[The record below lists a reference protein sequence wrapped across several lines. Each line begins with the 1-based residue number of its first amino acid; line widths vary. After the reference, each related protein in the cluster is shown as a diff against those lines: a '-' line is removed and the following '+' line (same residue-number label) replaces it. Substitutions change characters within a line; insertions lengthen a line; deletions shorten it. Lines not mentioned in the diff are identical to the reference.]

1 MAMNAVTDI
10 PVLTSLFG
18 HVNLG
23 YLLAESQ
30 RLDEWRRFA
39 RDGLGVHADE
49 PQAGVLALRI
59 DRHARRIIVRR
70 GPAEDVIA
78 LGWQLDSEQ
87 ALQLALDRLQAR
99 GIPVQEGSGDAA
111 ASRGVE
117 RFWGFDG
124 PKRLRI
130 ELFTQP
136 VCSEAPLDMQ
146 ASGFVTGAQGMGH
159 FAISTREPE
168 AMLKFFQDVFDARIS
183 DYIDDRFNGID
194 LDLAFLR
201 LNARHHSI
209 AVAATRG
216 KRMDP
221 LRTRIHHL
229 NLQCKC
235 LDDVTQA
242 YRRMR
247 DLGFVIANGIGQH
260 PNDRELSFYVASP
273 SGFEIELGWNPIE
286 VTDEASWQPVR
297 YRGTSLWGHFPEG
310 LTLGA
315 KLGQM
320 RRGLMSLTRKE
331 YTVEAKR

>member
-1 MAMNAVTDI
+1 MNAMTDC
-10 PVLTSLFG
+10 PVATSLFG
-18 HVNLG
+18 HINLG

-39 RDGLGVHADE
+39 REGLGVHTDAPE
-49 PQAGVLALRI
+49 PGVIALRI
-59 DRHARRIIVRR
+59 DQHVRRLIVRR
-70 GPAEDVIA
+70 GTAEDVVA
-78 LGWQLDSEQ
+78 LGWQLDSEA
-87 ALQLALDRLQAR
+87 ALQLALERLRAK
-99 GIPVQEGSGDAA
+99 GMAVQEESGEAA
-111 ASRGVE
+111 ALRGVS
-117 RFWGFDG
+117 RFWAFDG
-124 PKRLRI
+124 PKRLRF

-136 VCSEAPLDMQ
+136 VCRDGPLDMQ
-146 ASGFVTGAQGMGH
+146 VSGFVTGAQGMGH
-159 FAISTREPE
+159 FAITSREPE
-168 AMLKFFQDVFDARIS
+168 AMLRFFQEVFDARIS
-183 DYIDDRFNGID
+183 DYIDDRLNGID
-194 LDLAFLR
+194 LDIAFLR
-201 LNARHHSI
+201 LNPRHHSI

-221 LRTRIHHL
+221 IRTRIHHL
-229 NLQCKC
+229 NLQCAS
-235 LDDVTQA
+235 LDDVTLA

-247 DLGFVIANGIGQH
+247 DMGFVIANGIGQH

-315 KLGQM
+315 KLAQM

-331 YTVEAKR
+331 YTVEAGR

>member
-1 MAMNAVTDI
+1 MNAVTDC
-10 PVLTSLFG
+10 PVVSTLFG

-39 RDGLGVHADE
+39 CDGLGVHADAA
-49 PQAGVLALRI
+49 QRGTIALRI
-59 DRHARRIIVRR
+59 DQHARRIIVRE

-78 LGWQLDSEQ
+78 LGWQLDSEP
-87 ALQLALDRLQAR
+87 ALHLALERLR
-99 GIPVQEGSGDAA
+99 TKGITVQEGSGDAA
-111 ASRGVE
+111 AVRGVE
-117 RFWGFDG
+117 KFWAFDG
-124 PKRLRI
+124 PKRLRV

-136 VCSEAPLDMQ
+136 LCSDAPLDMQ

>member
-1 MAMNAVTDI
+1 MNAVTDC
-10 PVLTSLFG
+10 PVVSTLFG
-18 HVNLG
+18 HVSLG

-39 RDGLGVHADE
+39 REGLGVHVDAPE
-49 PQAGVLALRI
+49 RGVVALRI
-59 DRHARRIIVRR
+59 DTHARRIIVSE

-78 LGWQLDSEQ
+78 LGWQLDGDS
-87 ALQLALDRLQAR
+87 ALQLALARLRAK
-99 GIPVQEGSGDAA
+99 GIPVQEGTGDAA
-111 ASRGVE
+111 ALRGVE
-117 RFWGFDG
+117 RFWAFDG
-124 PKRLRI
+124 PKRLRF
-130 ELFTQP
+130 ELFKQP
-136 VCSEAPLDMQ
+136 LCSDAPLDMQ
-146 ASGFVTGAQGMGH
+146 ASGFITGGQGMGH
-159 FAISTREPE
+159 FAITTREPD

-183 DYIDDRFNGID
+183 DYVDDRINGID
-194 LDLAFLR
+194 LDIAFLR

-209 AVAATRG
+209 AAAATRG

-221 LRTRIHHL
+221 IRTRIHHL
-229 NLQCKC
+229 NLQCSS

-247 DLGFVIANGIGQH
+247 DMGFVIANGIGQH

-297 YRGTSLWGHFPEG
+297 YRGTSLWGHFPES

-320 RRGLMSLTRKE
+320 GRGLMSLTRRE
-331 YTVEAKR
+331 YTVEAGQ